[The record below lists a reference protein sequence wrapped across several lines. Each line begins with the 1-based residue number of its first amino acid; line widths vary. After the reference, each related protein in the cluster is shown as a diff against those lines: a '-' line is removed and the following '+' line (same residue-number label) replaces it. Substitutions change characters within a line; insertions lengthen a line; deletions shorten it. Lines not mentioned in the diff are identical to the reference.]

1 MADSTRWSTKSESV
15 LIAYLFCIYEYIYL
29 PYRDTFDNDSATL
42 RNTMVIKTR
51 ENTFVSL
58 GSPDVVVHL
67 TSTYNTR
74 MSLDSLRLSKYKFT
88 FISDDYYKI
97 FRAEICRQE
106 SDIYDFITFLKE
118 LHMNDFL
125 QVDPITKRK

>member
-1 MADSTRWSTKSESV
+1 
-15 LIAYLFCIYEYIYL
+15 
-29 PYRDTFDNDSATL
+29 
-42 RNTMVIKTR
+42 MVVKTR

-58 GSPDVVVHL
+58 GSSGVVVHL

-88 FISDDYYKI
+88 FISDDYYKL

-106 SDIYDFITFLKE
+106 SDIYDFISFLKE

-125 QVDPITKRK
+125 QVDPITKRE